1 MTQNDV
7 YEPIA
12 RAALNQYA
20 VVQKELRF
28 LGNSGNVTFYV
39 ETPEEKFLLRIHQ
52 SFLGLK
58 DDTWQKPEIIE
69 SELLWLDA
77 LRRQTNIIV
86 QEPVQN
92 LEGRWVTQVLAN
104 DTQNVFYCSLLR
116 WIDGYICDTHRTP
129 QQAYQ
134 LGLLMA
140 QLHHHSSQWK
150 LPLNFVRPIFDEN
163 RLRAALSAF
172 YPAVSY
178 GLVSPEHY
186 GMLTQATQKIESM
199 MKKLGQAQDI
209 WGLIHADLHDGNYL
223 FYNEQIRPIDFARC
237 GFGYYLYD
245 IAESLQHLLP
255 QVRPSFFEGYQT
267 IRKLPEH
274 YLQIVEEFFIMAI
287 IYNYSFHLNNP
298 KEHKWISDDVQHIA
312 SRHLHKYLAG
322 ESFLFGFQETH
333 SVG

>member
-1 MTQNDV
+1 MAEINA
-7 YEPIA
+7 YERIA
-12 RAALNQYA
+12 EAALNQYA
-20 VVQKELRF
+20 VVQRELRF
-28 LGNSGNVTFYV
+28 LGHSGNVTFYV

-52 SFLGLK
+52 SFSGLQ
-58 DDTWQKPEIIE
+58 DDIWQRPDIIE

-77 LRRQTNIIV
+77 LGHQTNIIV
-86 QEPVQN
+86 QQPVQN
-92 LEGRWVTQVLAN
+92 LEGRWITQVLAN
-104 DTQNVFYCSLLR
+104 DTQDVFYCSLLR
-116 WIDGYICDTHRTP
+116 WIDGYICDTDRTP
-129 QQAYQ
+129 QQAHQ
-134 LGLLMA
+134 IGLLIA

-150 LPLNFVRPIFDEN
+150 FPHNFVRPIFDEN

-199 MKKLGQAQDI
+199 MKTLGQAQDI

-245 IAESLQHLLP
+245 IAESLQYLLP
-255 QVRPSFFEGYQT
+255 QVRSSFFEGYQT
-267 IRKLPEH
+267 IRKLPEN
-274 YLQIVEEFFIMAI
+274 YLQIVEGFFVMAI

-298 KEHKWISDDVQHIA
+298 KEHKWIADDVQHIA
-312 SRHLHKYLAG
+312 KKHLYKYLVG
-322 ESFLFGFQETH
+322 ESFLLN
-333 SVG
+333 